1 MIISF
6 ILAFVL
12 IGLTSG
18 LHFGALS
25 FAQKTCRGS
34 WNVLGMM
41 FWMLMIAVLAHLV
54 EIFIY
59 AGGFMLAEKGF
70 EIGSFA
76 GLKPMVFMD
85 YVYFSIV
92 SYTSLG
98 LGDIFP
104 LGHLRFLT
112 GVEALNGLILIAW
125 TATYTFYAAIM
136 KRMGKKQ

>member
-1 MIISF
+1 
-6 ILAFVL
+6 
-12 IGLTSG
+12 
-18 LHFGALS
+18 
-25 FAQKTCRGS
+25 
-34 WNVLGMM
+34 MM

-59 AGGFMLAEKGF
+59 AGGFMLAEKVF

-76 GLKPMVFMD
+76 GLKPVTFMD

-104 LGHLRFLT
+104 HGHLRFLT

>member
-6 ILAFVL
+6 ILALSL

-18 LHFGALS
+18 LHFGALTL
-25 FAQKTCRGS
+25 ARKTCRCE
-34 WNVLGMM
+34 WNVLSMM
-41 FWMLMIAVLAHLV
+41 FWFLMVAVLAHLA

-70 EIGSFA
+70 EIGSF
-76 GLKPMVFMD
+76 GGVKPVNFMD
-85 YVYFSIV
+85 YLYFSIV

-104 LGHLRFLT
+104 HGHLRFLT

-125 TATYTFYAAIM
+125 TATYTFYMALV
-136 KRMGKKQ
+136 KGPGKDL